1 MRKLKKGKQEKIGEE
16 KYLDR
21 RERGN
26 KIEEKGS
33 HDAGGEEK
41 KQ

>member
-1 MRKLKKGKQEKIGEE
+1 MRRLKKDKQEKIREE

-33 HDAGGEEK
+33 HDAGEEK